1 VGDRPAD
8 DRRPPTSAEIGRQ
21 FSEQARHY
29 AVSKIHLEG
38 VTRLT
43 LIEHM
48 EPVADETL
56 LDVGTGPGP
65 LALAFAPYVSGAV
78 GFDLST
84 SMLHA
89 ARLAA
94 RRAEV
99 ENLELVAGDVHRLP
113 FPDRSFDLVTSRACP
128 HHFTDIQVAVRE
140 MARVLRRGGRFG
152 ISDGTVPEDDEL
164 DLFINQLDLLHDPTT
179 VRNYRPSEWRSLAE
193 SAGLRVDWVD
203 PETYEMAE
211 GHSLA
216 SWMARSGAS
225 SEVLEEGRRRL
236 REAPERIRRYLR
248 VKEDG
253 EDLRF
258 HLPRVVLV
266 AKRID

>member
-1 VGDRPAD
+1 MERGLRDRLSERDCRQRARARRAASAQR
-8 DRRPPTSAEIGRQ
+8 DRRHGRISPRRAPGRGRGERLIVGERPGDERRTPTSAEIGRQ

-65 LALAFAPYVSGAV
+65 LALAFAPYVSRAV

-99 ENLELVAGDVHRLP
+99 ENLRLVAGDVHRLP

-128 HHFTDIQVAVRE
+128 HHFTDIRAAVRE

-152 ISDGTVPEDDEL
+152 ISD
-164 DLFINQLDLLHDPTT
+164 
-179 VRNYRPSEWRSLAE
+179 
-193 SAGLRVDWVD
+193 
-203 PETYEMAE
+203 
-211 GHSLA
+211 
-216 SWMARSGAS
+216 
-225 SEVLEEGRRRL
+225 
-236 REAPERIRRYLR
+236 
-248 VKEDG
+248 
-253 EDLRF
+253 
-258 HLPRVVLV
+258 
-266 AKRID
+266 

>member
-1 VGDRPAD
+1 VGGSPKGDR
-8 DRRPPTSAEIGRQ
+8 RTPTSAEIGRQ

-29 AVSKIHLEG
+29 AVSKLHLEG
-38 VTRLT
+38 ATRLT

-48 EPVADETL
+48 DPVADEAM

-65 LALAFAPYVSGAV
+65 LALAFAPYVEHAV
-78 GFDLST
+78 GFDLSI
-84 SMLHA
+84 SMLQA

-94 RRAEV
+94 RRAEI
-99 ENLELVAGDVHRLP
+99 ENLRLVAGDVHRLP

-128 HHFTDIQVAVRE
+128 HHFTDIAAAVRE
-140 MARVLRRGGRFG
+140 MTRVLKRGGRFG

-164 DLFINQLDLLHDPTT
+164 DRFINDLDALHDPTT
-179 VRNYRPSEWRSLAE
+179 VRNYRPSEWRGFAE
-193 SAGLRVDWVD
+193 GTGLRVDWIE
-203 PETYEMAE
+203 PEAYEMAE

-216 SWMARSGAS
+216 GWMARSGAS
-225 SEVLEEGRRRL
+225 SQVLEEARRRL

-248 VKEDG
+248 VKEEGD
-253 EDLRF
+253 DLRF

>member
-1 VGDRPAD
+1 MGEPPAD
-8 DRRPPTSAEIGRQ
+8 SRRPPSPDEVGRQ
-21 FSEQARHY
+21 FSEQVGQY
-29 AVSKIHLEG
+29 AVSRIHLEG
-38 VTRLT
+38 ATRLT

-48 EPVADETL
+48 EPVTDETM

-65 LALAFAPYVSGAV
+65 LAIAFAPYVERVV

-84 SMLHA
+84 PMLEA

-94 RRAEV
+94 RRQETQNV
-99 ENLELVAGDVHRLP
+99 DLVAGDVHRLP
-113 FPDRSFDLVTSRACP
+113 FRDGSFALVTSRACP
-128 HHFTDIQVAVRE
+128 HHFSDIGLAVRE

-164 DLFINQLDLLHDPTT
+164 DRFINDLDVLHDPTT
-179 VRNYRPSEWRSLAE
+179 VRNYRPSEWRRLVE
-193 SAGLRVDWVD
+193 GAGLRLDWMD
-203 PETYEMAE
+203 EEAYEMAE

-216 SWMARSGAS
+216 TWMGRSGAS
-225 SEVLEEGRRRL
+225 SAVLEEARRRL
-236 REAPERIRRYLR
+236 HDAPERIRQYLR

-253 EDLRF
+253 ADLKF

-266 AKRID
+266 AKRVR

>member
-1 VGDRPAD
+1 MGDRPAE

-65 LALAFAPYVSGAV
+65 LALAFAPYVERAV

-84 SMLHA
+84 SMLQA

-99 ENLELVAGDVHRLP
+99 ENLRLVAGDVHRLP

-128 HHFTDIQVAVRE
+128 HHFTDIAVAVRE

-164 DLFINQLDLLHDPTT
+164 DRFINDLDVLHDPTT
-179 VRNYRPSEWRSLAE
+179 VRNYRPSEWRSFAE
-193 SAGLRVDWVD
+193 SAGLRVDWID
-203 PETYEMAE
+203 PEAYEMAE

-225 SEVLEEGRRRL
+225 SEVLAEGRRRL

-266 AKRID
+266 AKRVD

>member
-1 VGDRPAD
+1 GDE
-8 DRRPPTSAEIGRQ
+8 RRTPTSAEIGRQ

-65 LALAFAPYVSGAV
+65 LALAFAPYVSRAV

-99 ENLELVAGDVHRLP
+99 ENLRLVAGDVHRLP

-128 HHFTDIQVAVRE
+128 HHFTDIAVAVRE

-164 DLFINQLDLLHDPTT
+164 DRFINDLDVLHDPTT
-179 VRNYRPSEWRSLAE
+179 VRNYRPSEWRRFVE
-193 SAGLRVDWVD
+193 GAGLRPAWID
-203 PETYEMAE
+203 E
-211 GHSLA
+211 GTH
-216 SWMARSGAS
+216 
-225 SEVLEEGRRRL
+225 
-236 REAPERIRRYLR
+236 REARA
-248 VKEDG
+248 
-253 EDLRF
+253 
-258 HLPRVVLV
+258 PRL
-266 AKRID
+266 APPH